1 MYKEYIQI
9 LPSADAETAPPLVT
23 CTETFS
29 GLMLPPPSTRADDD
43 AASAPIAGPA
53 PSAAAAAEPAAV
65 TAPDLSPEPALAEA
79 LRTRAPSD
87 GRIALIAATLAL
99 ALSTGALTWTLSRP
113 LPAEPHGDVAALTA
127 EVADLKTRLAAS
139 DAQLRAG
146 SARLQELAERL
157 ERTDRTQ
164 SEAATA
170 ATASVAGLAA
180 QLASM
185 EAGLDNRVKVATEA
199 AIAATLPSPAD
210 ITASIAARPSPEP
223 TRPPVQPAPPPTAIP
238 AAATPAPPKPSVA
251 RGWVLRDVAHGVALV
266 ENRHGFFEVA
276 VGTPLPG
283 LGRVEAIERRD
294 GRMVVVTSRGL
305 ILSAQRQ

>member
-29 GLMLPPPSTRADDD
+29 GLMLPPPSPRADGT
-43 AASAPIAGPA
+43 AADEPA
-53 PSAAAAAEPAAV
+53 VGLASCPAAAAEPAAKS
-65 TAPDLSPEPALAEA
+65 APDLSPEPALAEA
-79 LRTRAPSD
+79 LHTRVPSD

-99 ALSTGALTWTLSRP
+99 ALSTGALTWTLIRP
-113 LPAEPHGDVAALTA
+113 LPAEPQGGGAALTA

-139 DAQLRAG
+139 DAQVRAG

-157 ERTDRTQ
+157 ERADRAQ

-170 ATASVAGLAA
+170 ATASIAGLAA
-180 QLASM
+180 QLAAV
-185 EAGLDNRVKVATEA
+185 EAGLDKRVKVATEA

-210 ITASIAARPSPEP
+210 ITASIATRPSPEP
-223 TRPPVQPAPPPTAIP
+223 TRAPVQPAPPPTVMP
-238 AAATPAPPKPSVA
+238 AAAPPAPPKPSIA

-266 ENRHGFFEVA
+266 ENRQGFFEVA